1 VGFVI
6 EETDAGDAGGGKS
19 MVIKTISSKVV
30 YENPWISVREDAIER
45 PDGSPGIYSVVD
57 KGNYAVVVPYE
68 NDGFWLVEQY
78 RYPVGERSWEFPM
91 GTYPDRQVGDPMQL
105 AQRELREETGLTAG
119 SWALLGEL
127 YCVPGFSS
135 QSGHV
140 YLATDLVRG
149 ERNREQ
155 EEQDMRQAWFSRAE
169 LETMLRDGTIKDAQ
183 TVACYGFFLLHGN

>member
-1 VGFVI
+1 MI
-6 EETDAGDAGGGKS
+6 EQGHSSGQRRGGENADL
-19 MVIKTISSKVV
+19 KTISSRVV

-45 PDGSPGIYSVVD
+45 ADGSPGIYSVVD

-68 NDGFWLVEQY
+68 NEGFWLVEQF

-91 GTYPDRQVGDPMQL
+91 GTFPDRRTGDPMEL
-105 AQRELREETGLTAG
+105 AQRELLEETGLRAG
-119 SWALLGEL
+119 SWELLGRL

-140 YLATDLVRG
+140 YLATQLVHG
-149 ERNREQ
+149 ELAREL

-169 LETMLRDGTIKDAQ
+169 TERMLRDGTIRDAQ
-183 TVACYGFFLLHGN
+183 TIACYGFFLLHGK